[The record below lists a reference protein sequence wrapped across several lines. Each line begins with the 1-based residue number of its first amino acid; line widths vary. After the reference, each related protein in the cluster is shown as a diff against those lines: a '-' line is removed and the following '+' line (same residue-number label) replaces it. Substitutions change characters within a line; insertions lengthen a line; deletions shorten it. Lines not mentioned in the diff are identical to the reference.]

1 MHEAGNYTISLATK
15 EGIFANNQAIYLKDN
30 ILGIETN
37 LSENAYTFNAN
48 VGMITDRFELKYLPA
63 SVLANSKQM
72 VENISVYRDGEY
84 FVVSSEKLNIDQVEL
99 YDFSGRLIQ
108 SVKSGKREMKIN
120 SSLFNKGANILKI
133 YQANTFAT
141 KKTSGK

>member
-1 MHEAGNYTISLATK
+1 M
-15 EGIFANNQAIYLKDN
+15 
-30 ILGIETN
+30 
-37 LSENAYTFNAN
+37 
-48 VGMITDRFELKYLPA
+48 
-63 SVLANSKQM
+63 ANSKQM

-120 SSLFNKGANILKI
+120 SSLFNKGAYILKI
-133 YQANTFAT
+133 YQANTVAT